1 MKKFKKVLA
10 IIICVVL
17 FFLISADILLI
28 SIKNMASVGFVNDV
42 LDDIDVASTVEDLR
56 ESDGAVGEV
65 IDELYERAEVHGFNE
80 EQVDEVIGSDMT
92 KEIIE
97 RYADSMINDSKSISE
112 ADVKKI
118 IENNIDEIID
128 NSNGV
133 LKKEDRS
140 ELLRAADTWA
150 LPISEN
156 LPSKD
161 DLKKAMNIDE
171 NNDERISLTM
181 PITVMI
187 IITIVLLGLVIYL
200 VWDKFKW
207 VLYTGVTIMV
217 STIPTFL
224 LVLLSKMLSSVELDD
239 YVINNISGTLLSK
252 ASSVILTSSLICL
265 VFGILEIVIYII
277 LKKNIKKK
285 LSN

>member
-28 SIKNMASVGFVNDV
+28 SVKSMASIGFVNNV
-42 LDDIDVASTVEDLR
+42 LDDIDVSSTVEDLR

-65 IDELYERAEVHGFNE
+65 IDELYERAEVHGFSE
-80 EQVDEVIGSDMT
+80 EQVDKVVGSDVT

-112 ADVKKI
+112 EDVKNI
-118 IENNIDEIID
+118 IENNVDEIID
-128 NSNGV
+128 NSNGL
-133 LKKEDRS
+133 LKKEDKS
-140 ELLRAADTWA
+140 ELLRAADTW
-150 LPISEN
+150 SEAIADN
-156 LPSKD
+156 LPNKE

-171 NNDERISLTM
+171 DKDERISLTM

-187 IITIVLLGLVIYL
+187 IITVILLGLVIYL
-200 VWDKFKW
+200 AWDKFKW

-217 STIPTFL
+217 STIPMFL
-224 LVLLSKMLSSVELDD
+224 LVFLSKMLSSVELDG
-239 YVINNISGTLLSK
+239 YAIKNISGPLFSK
-252 ASSVILTSSLICL
+252 ISGVMLTSSLMCL
-265 VFGILEIVIYII
+265 VLAIIEIVVYIV
-277 LKKNIKKK
+277 LKKNMKKEAK
-285 LSN
+285 